1 MEQKIKVKK
10 GTVEETL
17 LLPLWGRA
25 TEAEKPKPRLVDKK
39 AIEIIKS
46 LDYDFSTM
54 NKTQSMSQHGW
65 VTRSL
70 LIDRK
75 INEFLKEH
83 PEGTVVNVGCGLETN
98 FTRVD
103 NGKMLFYNLDLPDVI
118 ELRKSFF
125 EDSERC
131 KSIAS
136 SFLDTRWFDEI
147 EVKDGLLCVAGG
159 VLYYRNEAEVKEFFR
174 AAADRFKE
182 CDFYFDSLSPQAM
195 NFAKKAV
202 IKKGG
207 MGMSMDGGW
216 GLKPIKSLETWDK
229 RFKVISAIPIN
240 KGMRNGLSLPMKIA
254 SYIPDILGMCSMV
267 HLRMKSNE

>member
-1 MEQKIKVKK
+1 MEQKIRVKK
-10 GTVEETL
+10 GTIEETL

-25 TEAEKPKPRLVDKK
+25 TETKKPRPRLVDKK
-39 AIEIIKS
+39 AVEIINS
-46 LDYDFSTM
+46 LDYDFLAM
-54 NKTQSMSQHGW
+54 NKTQSMSQHSW

-70 LIDRK
+70 QIDKK
-75 INEFLKEH
+75 IKEFLKEH
-83 PEGTVVNVGCGLETN
+83 PEGTVVNIGCGLETN

-118 ELRKSFF
+118 ELRKNFF

-136 SFLDTRWFDEI
+136 SFLETRWFDEI

-159 VLYYRNEAEVKEFFR
+159 VLYYRNEEEIKEFFL
-174 AAADRFKE
+174 AVADRFKE
-182 CDFYFDSLSPQAM
+182 CHFYFDSLSPQAM

-202 IKKGG
+202 LKKGG

-229 RFKVISAIPIN
+229 RFKVISAIPMN
-240 KGMRNGLSLPMKIA
+240 KRMRNGLSLPMKIA
-254 SYIPDILGMCSMV
+254 SFIPDILGMCSMV
-267 HLRMKSNE
+267 HLRIKSNE

>member
-46 LDYDFSTM
+46 LGYDFSTM
-54 NKTQSMSQHGW
+54 NKTQSISQHGW